1 MKSKGLTG
9 QLKQKLIEKSLQ
21 RKLKQHTQG
30 DASSGIGIF
39 SKVPSQEQQL
49 ATDFAQHNAY
59 KQIKLMRE
67 ASEAL
72 GLSDPFFKAHEGLAG
87 ATTRINGRE
96 LINFSS
102 YNYLNLSGDPRVN
115 QAIQEAVE
123 QYGSSVSAS
132 RMVSGERPIHQQLEK
147 ALADHYQVDDA
158 VVFVSGHATNVT
170 VIGFLM
176 QPGDLILH
184 DEWVHNSALMGAQM
198 STAKRIAFRHNDMVH
213 LEDLLEQY
221 RSQFK
226 RVLILSEGLFSM
238 DGDWPNLHSLVEL
251 KNRYHAWLMI
261 DEAHSL
267 GVLGSRGYG
276 LAEQFGL
283 SPNAVDIW
291 MGTLSKS
298 LAGCGG
304 YIAGAS
310 PLVEM
315 LRCLCPGFLYSVGM
329 PAAMA
334 AASLT
339 ALDIMHAE
347 PERAQQLAAN
357 AQLFKQAL
365 DHAGFD
371 TGQSQGRGLVPL
383 ITGSSVKAT
392 RLAAALF
399 ERDINVQPIVYPA
412 VPEKQA
418 RLRFF
423 ISSAH
428 TETQLLKTVNELKQ
442 ILPRLA

>member
-21 RKLKQHTQG
+21 RKLKQHTHG
-30 DASSGIGIF
+30 DGSSGIAVF
-39 SKVPSQEQQL
+39 SKVPSQEQQQ
-49 ATDFAQHNAY
+49 ATDFTQHQAY
-59 KQIKLMRE
+59 KQIRLMRE
-67 ASEAL
+67 ASESL
-72 GLSDPFFKAHEGLAG
+72 GLTDPFFKIHEGLAG
-87 ATTRINGRE
+87 ATTQIQGRE

-102 YNYLNLSGDPRVN
+102 YNYLNLSGDSRVN
-115 QAIQEAVE
+115 QAMQQAVE

-132 RMVSGERPIHQQLEK
+132 RMVSGERPIHQQLEQ

-184 DEWVHNSALMGAQM
+184 DEWVHNSALMGAQL
-198 STAKRIAFRHNDMVH
+198 SSAKRIAYRHNDMAH
-213 LEDLLEQY
+213 LEDLLVQH

-238 DGDWPNLHSLVEL
+238 DGDWPDLPRLVEL
-251 KNRYHAWLMI
+251 KNRFHAWLMI

-267 GVLGSRGYG
+267 GVLGSQGGGLAEEYG
-276 LAEQFGL
+276 LA
-283 SPNAVDIW
+283 PNSVDIW

-304 YIAGAS
+304 YIAGSTA
-310 PLVEM
+310 LIEM

-329 PAAMA
+329 PAGLA
-334 AASLT
+334 ATSLK
-339 ALDIMHAE
+339 ALQIMHAE
-347 PERAQQLAAN
+347 PERTQQLASN
-357 AQLFKQAL
+357 ASLFKQLL
-365 DHAGFD
+365 DQAGFN
-371 TGQSQGRGLVPL
+371 TGQSQGKGLVPL

-392 RLAAALF
+392 RMAAYLF

-428 TETQLLKTVNELKQ
+428 TEEQLRSTVCELKQ
-442 ILPRLA
+442 IAARFQ